1 TARPGSVWTFAPQ
14 HLPGNAL
21 VEFLH
26 SSIPAFLLRRRLSV
40 AIVLDRVGALH
51 LPKQHEGLQVIRPQR
66 RAEVI
71 DAL

>member
-1 TARPGSVWTFAPQ
+1 MRWS
-14 HLPGNAL
+14 N
-21 VEFLH
+21 
-26 SSIPAFLLRRRLSV
+26 SCIPAFLLRRRLSV